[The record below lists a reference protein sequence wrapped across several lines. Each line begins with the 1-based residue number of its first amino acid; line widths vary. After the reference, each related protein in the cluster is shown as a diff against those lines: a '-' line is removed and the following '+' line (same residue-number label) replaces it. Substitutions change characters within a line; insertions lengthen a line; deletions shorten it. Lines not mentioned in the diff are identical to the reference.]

1 MVGLPLLLGLGAV
14 SFVPMAP
21 HAASAVR
28 LRRVAPLL
36 AMASVGSPAQPP
48 APAPPPAPPAQPI
61 SRGERLSVLAVLAS
75 AFLNL
80 LGFTMTIPITPA
92 LKSHFSLQVGA
103 SFGALTSAYP
113 LGMVLGLTLWPS
125 LSDRVGRRPVMS
137 LSLLGNSF
145 GLLLQSVALLKRW
158 PLPALL
164 ALRVFTGS
172 CSGSSPIAKAYLADV
187 GAASGQL
194 PRYMAWRDAAA
205 TLAYI
210 VGPTMGGLL
219 YAASG
224 KSLSAVVGASAAGSL
239 IASVLIAVF
248 VTEEASPTAQRAAK
262 TAEAK
267 SAEDAVADDAIIAC
281 PLGAALATAVATV
294 CIVSGLF
301 SCGASTF
308 DSYFGVLAQDRFG
321 MDTQTLGYTFTALSS
336 ISFLVSTCV
345 STAALRSLGTVT
357 TCVVGLLAAGMGL
370 LSIGAVTS
378 SMTGVSS
385 HTQRLAFWASA
396 ALYQIGSPLYNPSIP
411 TMLLQCVPPY
421 RRGAI
426 MGLDSTVNTVARVT
440 SPVLLGLLYQAYG
453 AGACF
458 FTAGGIVLTAAM
470 VATVRRL
477 LVMISMRDS

>member
-1 MVGLPLLLGLGAV
+1 MLPLLLGLGVA

-21 HAASAVR
+21 HATSAVR

-36 AMASVGSPAQPP
+36 ASASVGSSAQPP
-48 APAPPPAPPAQPI
+48 AAAPPPAPPAQPI

-113 LGMVLGLTLWPS
+113 LGMMLGLTLWPS

-137 LSLLGNSF
+137 LSLLGNF
-145 GLLLQSVALLKRW
+145 VGLLLQSVALLKRW

-187 GAASGQL
+187 GAKSGNL

-205 TLAYI
+205 TLAYL

-224 KSLSAVVGASAAGSL
+224 ESLSVVVGASAAGSL
-239 IASVLIAVF
+239 IASGLIAVL
-248 VTEEASPTAQRAAK
+248 VTEDVSPTAQRDAK
-262 TAEAK
+262 AGTSKAGA
-267 SAEDAVADDAIIAC
+267 ADDEIIAC
-281 PLGAALATAVATV
+281 PLGAALVTAVATV
-294 CIVSGLF
+294 CVVSGLF

-321 MDTQTLGYTFTALSS
+321 MDTKMLGYTFTALSS
-336 ISFLVSTCV
+336 VSFLVSTLV
-345 STAALRSLGTVT
+345 STRVLRSLGTVT
-357 TCVVGLLAAGMGL
+357 TCVVGLLAAGAGL

-378 SMTGVSS
+378 TMTGVNSQ
-385 HTQRLAFWASA
+385 TQRLAFWASA
-396 ALYQIGSPLYNPSIP
+396 LLYQIGSPLYNPSIP

-426 MGLDSTVNTVARVT
+426 MGLDSAVNTIARVA

-458 FTAGGIVLTAAM
+458 FTAGGIVLTAAL
-470 VATVRRL
+470 VATLRRL
-477 LVMISMRDS
+477 LVMYSMRD